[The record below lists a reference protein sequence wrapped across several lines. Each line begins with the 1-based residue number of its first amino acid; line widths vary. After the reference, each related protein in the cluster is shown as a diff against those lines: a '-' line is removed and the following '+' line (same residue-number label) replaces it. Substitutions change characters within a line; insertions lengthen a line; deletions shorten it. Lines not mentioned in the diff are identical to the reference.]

1 MAKKETI
8 EMVNWL
14 GDMAVQGLTLE
25 PNQSALEI
33 ATQFF
38 DELMDA
44 PEAFQGFA
52 ANAKN
57 EAANSD
63 VTEIKDLF
71 NRQFQKLIG
80 AGVEPKAALLITG
93 GLETAYTGFALA
105 AQNSDDKEEEL

>member
-1 MAKKETI
+1 MAKKETG

-25 PNQSALEI
+25 PNQSALES

-38 DELMDA
+38 DELLDA

-52 ANAKN
+52 ANARS
-57 EAANSD
+57 EAAASS
-63 VTEIKDLF
+63 VEEIKGLF
-71 NRQFQKLIG
+71 NSQYQKLVS
-80 AGVEPKAALLITG
+80 AGVKPKAASLITG

-105 AQNSDDKEEEL
+105 AQNSGDEEEEL